1 MFPLRSVLVAVDFS
15 DQSRLALGLGARLA
29 RQTGAALHVLYV
41 ERPLLVAAA
50 SQNGIDL
57 LVENREEL
65 QRFIATAPPAATCAP
80 RLDIVAGDEPGAAIL
95 HLANRE
101 QADLVVIGARGMSGA
116 GRLLFG
122 SVAEAVLLGADRPVL
137 VVPDSWAPPAGSG
150 ETLAGV
156 GPIVVGIDF
165 TESSLLAARAAC
177 RLAEQLQ
184 TSVEAL
190 HVVPELSVLERWKP
204 HAERALVERA
214 DLARRDL
221 AERLSA
227 IDSPV
232 RVTTRVERGNVAE
245 CLAEAAAPIGTRH
258 PLLVLGRR
266 SPRAEG
272 GTPGATAYRV
282 VSSARVPVLMYRE
295 RAR

>member
-15 DQSRLALGLGARLA
+15 DQSRVALGLGARLA
-29 RQTGAALHVLYV
+29 HRAGAALHVLYV
-41 ERPLLVAAA
+41 ESPLLVAAA
-50 SQNGIDL
+50 TQNGIDL
-57 LVENREEL
+57 LAENREEL
-65 QRFIATAPPAATCAP
+65 KRFVGTAPPAAACTP
-80 RLDIVAGDEPGAAIL
+80 HLDVVAGEPGDAIV
-95 HLANRE
+95 HVAGRE
-101 QADLVVIGARGMSGA
+101 QADVIVIGARGLTGT

-137 VVPDSWAPPAGSG
+137 VTPDSWALPAGDG
-150 ETLAGV
+150 DTLAGV

-165 TESSLLAARAAC
+165 SESSLLAARAAC
-177 RLAEQLQ
+177 QLAEQLQ

-190 HVVPELSVLERWKP
+190 HVVQSLSVLERWKP
-204 HAERALVERA
+204 HAERALAERA
-214 DLARRDL
+214 DLARREL

-227 IDSPV
+227 IETPV
-232 RVTTRVERGNVAE
+232 RVTTHVEEGNVAE
-245 CLAEAAAPIGTRH
+245 RLAEAAVPIGSRH

-266 SPRAEG
+266 SPRSEG